1 MSQHPC
7 DLCRRITKTGT
18 TEHHLIPRTCHKNK
32 WFKKRFTRKEMA
44 VTVSL
49 CKDCHSAIHDLIP
62 SEKELGRNYY
72 TVELLKA
79 HPQMAKF
86 LDWVRKQK

>member
-1 MSQHPC
+1 
-7 DLCRRITKTGT
+7 
-18 TEHHLIPRTCHKNK
+18 
-32 WFKKRFTRKEMA
+32 MA